1 MNINAVIKIQTKQ
14 TRAPKGQRFKIKPIP
29 LSEEQI
35 KQFADHYNKF
45 KRFPGSKIPCTITG
59 KLTTCVGPWMTK
71 KIKQFGS
78 AENLLRN
85 YVCRGAIKDKRIKS
99 LPPKTKRTRK
109 LKELVAKEEGRYDI
123 PAMDSFVKPTPYN
136 PARESESVCLRPD
149 IFLSNDRH
157 CDGCHHFKICCNRL
171 KTLPK
176 HVAFDGETFVYETG
190 YKTKATRKR

>member
-1 MNINAVIKIQTKQ
+1 MITQTK
-14 TRAPKGQRFKIKPIP
+14 RKKAAKGKGFKIKPIP
-29 LSEEQI
+29 LNEDQI
-35 KQFADHYNKF
+35 KLFTDHYKKF
-45 KRFPGSKIPCTITG
+45 KRFPGSKIPCTVTG
-59 KLTTCVGPWMTK
+59 KLTTCVGPWMNK
-71 KIKQFGS
+71 KIKEFGS

-123 PAMDSFVKPTPYN
+123 PSMDSFVKPTPYN

-157 CDGCHHFKICCNRL
+157 CDGCHHFKVCRNRL

-176 HVAFDGETFVYETG
+176 HASFDGEKFVYETG